1 MVNGVPDE
9 REFLREDLDTDED
22 FTDAESDYNQA
33 ALNEDES
40 EESEDEEVP
49 EII

>member
-22 FTDAESDYNQA
+22 FTDAEEDYNQA
-33 ALNEDES
+33 ALDQEENEEVD
-40 EESEDEEVP
+40 DEEVP